1 MEWVTRR
8 TERTL
13 AGIFLRLEK
22 KPTVSFLRGT
32 AGLDDRSLR
41 LEANQKNTSKRP

>member
-1 MEWVTRR
+1 MEWATRR

-13 AGIFLRLEK
+13 VGVFLKLEK
-22 KPTVSFLRGT
+22 KAPDSFLRGT